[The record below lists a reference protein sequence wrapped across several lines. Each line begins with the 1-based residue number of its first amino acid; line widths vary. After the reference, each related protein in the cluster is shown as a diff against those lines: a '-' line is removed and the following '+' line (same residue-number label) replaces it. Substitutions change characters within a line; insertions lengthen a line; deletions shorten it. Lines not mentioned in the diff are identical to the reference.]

1 MTQPT
6 MLTLSH
12 IAYTYPSAPEPL
24 FEDVSVSLSRG
35 WTAVLGDNGIGK
47 STLARVAAGLLRPD
61 RGVVAPAPDGL
72 AVAYCPQSTDERPGN
87 LDDVAADWSPEA
99 MAVRQALGI
108 DEGWLY
114 RYDTLSG
121 GEAKRVQIACA
132 MAARPDVLVLDE
144 PSNHVDE
151 PTRAAIVAAM
161 RRFRGI
167 GVLISHDVELIDAT
181 CGRCVMFE
189 RRHVDG
195 RNVSVVTTYQ
205 GGYTQAAAQRD
216 ANDARDVDRL
226 NAARREAARLRE
238 AQSAR
243 LAKVQRADAMRE
255 RGGRRIGAKDNDA
268 RYRLHLA
275 KATSLDSGVSRAY
288 AQLDG
293 RVAAAERKAASLSVA
308 AKRYDGDIWLDAG
321 PSHRR
326 ELVRI
331 GPGLIRFGGDGA
343 VEEAA
348 APCRT
353 MCPASALH
361 ADGSLWRVEA
371 AAIPAGGVA
380 EPGVAIPLLS
390 LGPRD
395 HVGLV
400 GPNGLGKS
408 TVVCAL
414 LRAAADVP
422 TLVVAQDTGPRDA
435 RRALS
440 RLRRLEPGQRARV
453 LGAFAQLNADPE
465 RLLAGESPSPGELR
479 KLLLCLGLL
488 DRPQLIVMDE
498 PTNHLDLGSKQALAR
513 VLAGYPGALVVV
525 SHERWFVEQVTAA
538 A

>member
-12 IAYTYPSAPEPL
+12 ITYTHPSAPEPL
-24 FEDVSVSLSRG
+24 FEDVSVSLPRG

-61 RGVVAPAPDGL
+61 RGVVAPAPAGL

-216 ANDARDVDRL
+216 ANAARDADRL

-308 AKRYDGDIWLDAG
+308 AKRYDGDIWLDAE

-331 GPGLIRFGGDGA
+331 GPGLIRFGGDGT

-348 APCRT
+348 VPCRT
-353 MCPASALH
+353 MCPASTLH

-371 AAIPAGGVA
+371 AAIPAGGTA

-408 TVVCAL
+408 TVVRAL
-414 LRAAADVP
+414 LRAATDVP

-440 RLRRLEPGQRARV
+440 RLRGLEPGLRARV

>member
-12 IAYTYPSAPEPL
+12 ITYTYPSAPEPL
-24 FEDVSVSLSRG
+24 FEDVSVSLPRG

-61 RGVVAPAPDGL
+61 RGVVTPVPDGL

-216 ANDARDVDRL
+216 ANDARDADRL
-226 NAARREAARLRE
+226 SAARREAARLRE

-308 AKRYDGDIWLDAG
+308 AKRYDGDIWLDAE

-331 GPGLIRFGGDGA
+331 GPGFIRFGGDGT

-353 MCPASALH
+353 MCAASALH

-371 AAIPAGGVA
+371 AAIPVGGTA

-395 HVGLV
+395 HVGLI

-408 TVVCAL
+408 TVVRAL

-440 RLRRLEPGQRARV
+440 RLRGLESGLRARA